1 MIPQRN
7 LSLLANRLYKEHGGR
22 RIPEAV
28 LERDYCLAWFLAGL
42 SQGKLRDLLIF
53 KGGTALKRCHFGDY
67 RFSEDLDFT
76 LARKVEFAEIRE
88 GLEEVYELVAQASGV
103 RFSFEAEDRQTH
115 VNSYTFYLR
124 YQGPLPTSN
133 TVKVDITV
141 SEILLFPIAQLP
153 VLRTY
158 PEFEDV
164 PEDRPISLYSLN
176 EIATEKIVALQD
188 RARNE
193 PRDLYDLW
201 FLTSHAGVDIGHLIG
216 AVREKLR
223 FREKDTT
230 GVEARI
236 LAKEARLKTLWNGR
250 LGHQMEALPQFD
262 EVFRTLRRELRQVG
276 FPKQDNL
283 R

>member
-28 LERDYCLAWFLAGL
+28 LERDYCLAWFLVGL
-42 SQGKLRDLLIF
+42 SRCKLRDLLIF

-76 LARKVEFAEIRE
+76 LARRVEFAEIRE
-88 GLEEVYELVAQASGV
+88 GLEEVYELVAQASGI

-141 SEILLFPIAQLP
+141 AEILLFPVEQPP

-158 PEFEDV
+158 PEFEDI
-164 PEDRPISLYSLN
+164 PEDCPISVYSLN
-176 EIATEKIVALQD
+176 EIATEKVVALQAE
-188 RARNE
+188 RATSRATYTISGSSPLTQVSKSVTSSE
-193 PRDLYDLW
+193 PLRKKSAFGKEILLA
-201 FLTSHAGVDIGHLIG
+201 SKPASSQK
-216 AVREKLR
+216 KL
-223 FREKDTT
+223 
-230 GVEARI
+230 A
-236 LAKEARLKTLWNGR
+236 
-250 LGHQMEALPQFD
+250 
-262 EVFRTLRRELRQVG
+262 
-276 FPKQDNL
+276 
-283 R
+283 